1 MGRIKCILKGM
12 RYQLINLIPYKYR
25 RPFILY
31 FSILG
36 LVGYYNFAM
45 YISFCFTGG
54 KNTYLA
60 IIGDTVSYVMD
71 MFINFKNKGLLILVI
86 IAVFAW
92 ITYKYCIRDEK
103 SDRNNQQEN
112 QSKETY
118 HNHSWYYQI
127 NSMIS
132 FVYALITILTI
143 IFIVG
148 GLHG

>member
-1 MGRIKCILKGM
+1 MGRIKYILKGM

-36 LVGYYNFAM
+36 LVGYYN
-45 YISFCFTGG
+45 
-54 KNTYLA
+54 LV

-86 IAVFAW
+86 IVVFAW

-127 NSMIS
+127 NSIIS